1 MNDEDDLP
9 KSKSQLK
16 REMHEVQALGKT
28 LTDLPDKVLS
38 KAPLSAELLREIH
51 QVRRIK
57 NHEGR
62 RRQLQYLGKVM
73 RDVDTTEIKAF
84 IDDLD
89 AGNRRRTVAHHE
101 LENLRDTLI
110 TEGDAALNQV
120 LTRFPA
126 ADLQHLRQLI
136 RSARKEQQLNKPPA
150 AGRKLFKYLRELE
163 EEKLEEEN

>member
-1 MNDEDDLP
+1 MDYEDDLP

-16 REMHEVQALGKT
+16 REMHELQALGKT
-28 LTDLPDKVLS
+28 LTDLPEKILS
-38 KAPLSAELLREIH
+38 RVPLSAELREDVH

-73 RDVDTTEIKAF
+73 RKVDTTEIKAF
-84 IDDLD
+84 IEDLE
-89 AGNRRRTVAHHE
+89 AGNRKRTVAHHE

-110 TEGDAALNQV
+110 TDGDAALNQV
-120 LTRFPA
+120 LIRFPA

-136 RSARKEQQLNKPPA
+136 RSARKERQLNKPPA

-163 EEKLEEEN
+163 DS

>member
-1 MNDEDDLP
+1 MNYEDDLP

-16 REMHEVQALGKT
+16 REMHELQALGET
-28 LTDLPDKVLS
+28 LTNLPDKVLS
-38 KAPLSAELLREIH
+38 RVPLSSKLLDEIL

-84 IDDLD
+84 IEDLE
-89 AGNRRRTVAHHE
+89 AGNRKLTVAHHK

-110 TEGDAALNQV
+110 TEGNAALNQV

-150 AGRKLFKYLRELE
+150 ASRKLFKYLRELE
-163 EEKLEEEN
+163 EES